1 MSKADTIIDR
11 EPCPAC
17 GSSNNLNRY
26 ADGHAYCFSQGCA
39 YREPPFHKQKQS
51 HKNYYSKLITGNVQ
65 PLQKRHLSQE
75 TCAKWDYQVGHYD
88 NQTVHIA
95 NYRNQKGD
103 VVAQKIRFADKSF
116 KFIGNPKLVSLYG
129 QWLWRDSGKMVVV
142 TEGEIDALSV
152 SQLQGHKW
160 PVVSVPNGAQ
170 GAKKAIQRNLD
181 WLEQFETVVFMFD
194 NDKQGR
200 EAAAEC
206 ALLLSPGKAKIASLT
221 LKDAN
226 DMLVA
231 GRGKEVIEAIWDAK
245 TFRPDGIIQGSEL
258 WEKIIKTDDIESI
271 PYPWLGLNTKT
282 HGLRKGELVTFTAG
296 SGIGKS
302 LTCREIAYHLLQ
314 NKQTVGY
321 IALEENIRRSALG
334 LMGLHLNK
342 PLHLNREGVSDEDLR
357 LSFEATLGTGRVYF
371 YDHFGS
377 VDSENLVRR
386 IRFMARGFDC
396 DWIILDHLSIVV
408 SGIGEGDERRLIDNT
423 MTALRSMVEELGIG
437 LILVSHLRRPEGNK
451 GHEEG
456 AQTSLSQLR
465 GSAGIA
471 QLSDMV
477 IGLERNQQ
485 DKHRSN
491 LTTVRV
497 LKNRFS
503 GETGVACFLEYNP
516 DTGRLT
522 EGNEHFPTNKPKG
535 DPNDEDF

>member
-1 MSKADTIIDR
+1 MNPLADEFIGH

-17 GSSNNLNRY
+17 GSSDALSRW
-26 ADGHAYCFSQGCA
+26 ADGHAHCYSQGCT
-39 YREPPFHKQKQS
+39 YREPPYHIQK
-51 HKNYYSKLITGNVQ
+51 KKKPRFNKLVAGEVQ
-65 PLQKRHLSQE
+65 ALHKRHLTRS
-75 TCAKWDYQVGHYD
+75 TCEKWDYRVGRFD
-88 NQTVHIA
+88 NQVVHIA
-95 NYRNQKGD
+95 NYRNHKGD
-103 VVAQKIRFADKSF
+103 IVAQKIRFADKSL
-116 KFIGNPKLVSLYG
+116 KVLGNPKIVTLYG
-129 QWLWRDSGKMVVV
+129 QWLWRDSGKMVII

-152 SQLQGHKW
+152 SQLQNHKW

-206 ALLLSPGKAKIASLT
+206 ALLLSPGKAKIASLP

-231 GRGKEVIEAIWDAK
+231 GREKELIDAIWEAK
-245 TFRPDGIIQGSEL
+245 TFRPDGIVQGSEL
-258 WEKIIKTDDIESI
+258 WEVINQDDDAESI
-271 PYPWLGLNTKT
+271 PYPWIGLNEKT

-314 NKQTVGY
+314 QGQTIGY
-321 IALEENIRRSALG
+321 IALEENVRRTALG
-334 LMGLHLNK
+334 LMGLHLSK
-342 PLHLNREGVSDEDLR
+342 PLHLNREGVSGEDLR
-357 LSFEATLGTGRVYF
+357 LAFNETLGTGRVFF

-377 VDSENLVRR
+377 IDSENLLRR
-386 IRFMARGFDC
+386 IRFLARGFDC

-408 SGIGEGDERRLIDNT
+408 SGIGDGDERRLIDNT
-423 MTALRSMVEELGIG
+423 MTALRSLVEALGIG
-437 LILVSHLRRPEGNK
+437 LILVSHLKRPEGNK

-471 QLSDMV
+471 QLSDLV

-485 DKHRSN
+485 DEKKAN
-491 LTTVRV
+491 LTLVRV

-503 GETGVACFLEYNP
+503 GETGVACYLKYDPE
-516 DTGRLT
+516 TGRLS
-522 EGNEHFPTNKPKG
+522 ESNPYFPPASIG
-535 DPNDEDF
+535 DGGHDY

>member
-1 MSKADTIIDR
+1 MVSHSEFIDH

-17 GSSNNLNRY
+17 GSSDALARWD
-26 ADGHAYCFSQGCA
+26 DGHAKCFSQGCG
-39 YREPPFHKQKQS
+39 YSEPPFHQRRKQNKP
-51 HKNYYSKLITGNVQ
+51 HHKLITGEVQ
-65 PLQKRHLSQE
+65 ALGKRHVTLV
-75 TCAKWDYQVGHYD
+75 TCEKWDYRIGRFE
-88 NQTVHIA
+88 NQKVHIA

-103 VVAQKIRFADKSF
+103 IVAQKIRFADKSF
-116 KFIGNPKLVSLYG
+116 KFLGNPKAVSLYG
-129 QWLWRDSGKMVVV
+129 QWLWRDSGKMVIV

-152 SQLQGHKW
+152 SQLQNHKW

-194 NDKQGR
+194 NDRQGR

-206 ALLLSPGKAKIASLT
+206 ALLLSPGKAKIASLP

-231 GRGKEVIEAIWDAK
+231 GRGRELLDAIWEAK

-258 WEKIIKTDDIESI
+258 WELINRNEADESI
-271 PYPWLGLNTKT
+271 PYPWLGLSEKT

-314 NKQTVGY
+314 QNQTIGY
-321 IALEENIRRSALG
+321 IALEENVRRSALG
-334 LMGLHLNK
+334 LMGLHLSK
-342 PLHLNREGVSDEDLR
+342 PLHLNREAVSDEDLR
-357 LSFEATLGTGRVYF
+357 LAFEKTLGTGRVFF

-377 VDSENLVRR
+377 INSENLLRR
-386 IRFMARGFDC
+386 IRFMARGFNC

-408 SGIGEGDERRLIDNT
+408 SGIGDGDERRMIDNT
-423 MTALRSMVEELGIG
+423 MTALRSLVEELGIG
-437 LILVSHLRRPEGNK
+437 LILVSHLKRPEGK

-456 AQTSLSQLR
+456 APTSLSQLR
-465 GSAGIA
+465 GSGAIA
-471 QLSDMV
+471 QLSDLV

-485 DKHRSN
+485 DEHNAN
-491 LTTVRV
+491 LTLVRV

-503 GETGVACFLEYNP
+503 GETGVACHLRYDP
-516 DTGRLT
+516 DTGRL
-522 EGNEHFPTNKPKG
+522 NESNPYFPDKPNG
-535 DPNDEDF
+535 DANDDY